1 MVVSQPPAVVN
12 TAEHST
18 VYKLFPRAI
27 MSPLIINNG
36 YKDFH
41 KGSCTYISLY
51 CKTTMLF

>member
-1 MVVSQPPAVVN
+1 MVVSQLQPPAVVN

-18 VYKLFPRAI
+18 VYKLFPHAT
-27 MSPLIINNG
+27 MSPLISC
-36 YKDFH
+36 YKDFY